1 LLLCLVVG
9 VGLGWNK
16 GRREMMDEDGVC
28 RGYLFVFLVF
38 FLTTRVSVCDRQGLR
53 GERRNL
59 VS

>member
-1 LLLCLVVG
+1 
-9 VGLGWNK
+9 
-16 GRREMMDEDGVC
+16 MMDEDGVC